1 MNITQIKQ
9 YIEEEISKGNEQ
21 PYRELYSYCVK
32 IYKHMHKDKVK
43 DWNNNYYNKI
53 KIKGFNRNPARTQPK
68 QQDTKQITKT
78 INIWN

>member
-53 KIKGFNRNPARTQPK
+53 KIKGNPK